1 MMNCRFFILKKG
13 LFKDRTFCSFVFMKL
28 ALKILFIIFIL
39 WMLLGGY
46 LEYINHSKGP
56 IVMGLGV
63 MYLSFIFMPIFIYW
77 RYKDGKYKKYIIND
91 KTLLGEMKKEE

>member
-1 MMNCRFFILKKG
+1 MMNGRFFILKKG

-91 KTLLGEMKKEE
+91 KTLLGEMKNEE